1 MFIINFYKFNHNLES
16 RDKAGLKDLKELIQS
31 IGGWSM
37 IDSNWDAENYHWED
51 AYAKVNELVY
61 SLPVPIALRVTQD
74 YTNTSQN
81 ILTVKF
87 IKYKA
92 Y

>member
-1 MFIINFYKFNHNLES
+1 MFFINFYKFNHNLES

-31 IGGWSM
+31 IGGWPI

-51 AYAKVNELVY
+51 AYAKVNELIHP
-61 SLPVPIALRVTQD
+61 LPFPIGLTVIPD

-81 ILTVKF
+81 ILMVKF

>member
-37 IDSNWDAENYHWED
+37 IDSNWKSENYHWED
-51 AYAKVNELVY
+51 AYAKLKELGFLM
-61 SLPVPIALRVTQD
+61 SLPIAFRVIPD

-81 ILTVKF
+81 ILMVKF